1 MYSEDSEDHDFN
13 TMDRQKQ
20 EALLKKTWM
29 ERERQFYG
37 DEIDEDII
45 QEQEDEDDVSSEED
59 DVLDRDD
66 TIKAVQGILDQH
78 DALNRD
84 SRVISENGRDN
95 RPLGGSHFQV
105 MRAKQLEKSELQIQ
119 LKHK

>member
-1 MYSEDSEDHDFN
+1 MYSEDSEDQDFN

-66 TIKAVQGILDQH
+66 TITAV
-78 DALNRD
+78 
-84 SRVISENGRDN
+84 
-95 RPLGGSHFQV
+95 
-105 MRAKQLEKSELQIQ
+105 
-119 LKHK
+119 

>member
-1 MYSEDSEDHDFN
+1 MYSEDSQDEFTSMDH
-13 TMDRQKQ
+13 QKQ

-45 QEQEDEDDVSSEED
+45 QEQNEEDLSSEDD

-66 TIKAVQGILDQH
+66 TVKGIKGV
-78 DALNRD
+78 
-84 SRVISENGRDN
+84 
-95 RPLGGSHFQV
+95 
-105 MRAKQLEKSELQIQ
+105 
-119 LKHK
+119 